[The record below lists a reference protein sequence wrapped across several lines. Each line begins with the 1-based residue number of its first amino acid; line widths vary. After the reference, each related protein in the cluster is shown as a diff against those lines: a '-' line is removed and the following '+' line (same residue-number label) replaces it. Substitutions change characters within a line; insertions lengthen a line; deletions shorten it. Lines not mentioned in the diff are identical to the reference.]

1 MDADLRRRDWLRY
14 GAASL
19 GAGAL
24 ALATPGA
31 QAEPTARRSRQGE
44 AFTWSLR
51 FLGVF
56 EAGRARLAVTPAQKT
71 ANGWQIAA
79 VGEAEAL
86 GLAKAFTGL
95 HDDYRLVLDA
105 STLAPRRIEIVET
118 GFRSRT
124 VTIQADGKRIEMVQH
139 KPEPERRLSG
149 TLPSEPLEP
158 VSVLLQ
164 LRGARLKDGDH
175 LELIILDGTALYQGS
190 IDVQGREEL
199 TTAFGTHQAIKL
211 LCKGE
216 RVDQNGH
223 KGGRPARTATM
234 WLSDDARRLPLLVV
248 AQTDLGS
255 GQFELTGYDA
265 GARALPTPK
274 NFTGITQTSGA
285 PAASPVNRPA
295 TPPAPRP
302 AVPQAAPS
310 PVPQAAPPAA
320 APSTAAA
327 VPRPMPTSVS
337 PPVAPPAAAPVTPP
351 VASPPVVPAAPPV
364 APPAV
369 VP

>member
-1 MDADLRRRDWLRY
+1 MDADLRRRDWLRL
-14 GAASL
+14 AAAGLGTGVGSL
-19 GAGAL
+19 AGSS
-24 ALATPGA
+24 A
-31 QAEPTARRSRQGE
+31 QAQSAAKRARQGE

-71 ANGWQIAA
+71 ASGWQIAA

-105 STLAPRRIEIVET
+105 TTLAPRRIEIVET
-118 GFRSRT
+118 GYRSRT
-124 VTIQADGKRIEMVQH
+124 VTIQADGKRIDMVQH

-164 LRGARLKDGDH
+164 LRGARLKEGDH

-199 TTAFGTHQAIKL
+199 TTAMGTQTAIKL
-211 LCKGE
+211 QCKGE
-216 RVDQNGH
+216 RIDQNGR
-223 KGGRPARTATM
+223 KSGRTPRTATM

-255 GQFELTGYDA
+255 GQFELTGYDP

-274 NFTGITQTSGA
+274 TFAGITQTGA
-285 PAASPVNRPA
+285 P
-295 TPPAPRP
+295 
-302 AVPQAAPS
+302 
-310 PVPQAAPPAA
+310 
-320 APSTAAA
+320 
-327 VPRPMPTSVS
+327 
-337 PPVAPPAAAPVTPP
+337 
-351 VASPPVVPAAPPV
+351 
-364 APPAV
+364 
-369 VP
+369 